1 MTEHVSWPAPP
12 REPGSWVPGPPVGP
26 VSSNGARAAAPVLTV
41 PSSAGAPG
49 EPALGHAGWTNTSP
63 PPPPM
68 PGPGGNPDD
77 RADRAPLWVLV
88 LSVAVLAAVAIGGA
102 YLVLSG
108 SEDHPDNW
116 DDRVEPLAAWV
127 ADTRGLEFDHPVFVN
142 FLTEAE
148 YTSASATA
156 EPTTAEADEVLDDTV
171 AQMRALGLVSG
182 EVDLTESV
190 NTLNDSGTLAFYQP
204 SNRQIYVRGTTL
216 TPAMRVTLV
225 HELVH
230 VLQDQNF
237 DLGRS
242 GDDEADPHGTLR
254 AVAEGDAGRI
264 EDLYIA
270 EQLTD
275 DERAAYEADSAA
287 AGGEASDLITGSV
300 PDGLTAV
307 FTAPYLFGEPFVA
320 YLGEVGGNSDI
331 DRALQEPPST
341 RVLFDPLLWGTEA
354 EADAEVEVVVP
365 PGVDEVDS
373 GRLGSPTLYL
383 VLSARTTPQAAL
395 AAVDGVAGEEYV
407 SFRDGS
413 RVCVRTTLVGTD
425 DAQAAELE
433 TALQGWVA
441 QSPAETASVSRDVN
455 DAIQFQA
462 CDPGEA
468 AAAAAVTLDSLS
480 LPVARTSLYLEL
492 RRSGGTEAQ
501 SSCVTAAVIPTL
513 TTEELTVQS
522 DAVTASLQ
530 QKVLG
535 AMEGCRGAS

>member
-1 MTEHVSWPAPP
+1 
-12 REPGSWVPGPPVGP
+12 
-26 VSSNGARAAAPVLTV
+26 
-41 PSSAGAPG
+41 
-49 EPALGHAGWTNTSP
+49 
-63 PPPPM
+63 
-68 PGPGGNPDD
+68 
-77 RADRAPLWVLV
+77 
-88 LSVAVLAAVAIGGA
+88 
-102 YLVLSG
+102 VLSG

-156 EPTTAEADEVLDDTV
+156 EPTTAEEDEVLDDTV